1 MRAVLGPL
9 LLVVLAG
16 ISGPLYAQQQTQADQ
31 QIPPLIIKSTAGE
44 DLFKFYCSS
53 CHGLDGKGRSSAP
66 GVRTPP
72 PDLTT
77 LALRNGGRFPR
88 ARVEQTIREGGAREG
103 GSHGTTDMPVW
114 GWIFRGLDPS
124 DALVRIRIENL
135 VDYLE
140 SIQQSR
146 GRRAASPSADP
157 PASILPGCVPPSS
170 FASER
175 AARAR

>member
-1 MRAVLGPL
+1 MGAVLTVS
-9 LLVVLAG
+9 LLVALARIG
-16 ISGPLYAQQQTQADQ
+16 GSLYGESQAPPQTEQ

-77 LALRNGGRFPR
+77 LAHRNGGRFPR
-88 ARVEQTIREGGAREG
+88 ERVEQTIREGGARAG

-114 GWIFRGLDPS
+114 GWIFRGLDQS
-124 DALVRIRIENL
+124 EALVRIRIENL

-140 SIQQSR
+140 TIQQSQ
-146 GRRAASPSADP
+146 GRRAASPPVS
-157 PASILPGCVPPSS
+157 SLPGSLARGS
-170 FASER
+170 FLSER
-175 AARAR
+175 VALAR